1 MKTDD
6 LHAASKA
13 YLASK
18 DDILSMADIAEYSR
32 LLQAEYDKIFVYS
45 ERNKSITF
53 KPWSYVIEL
62 SRIPTPEALLD
73 WVWHLSEKNWMTTV
87 YIRELIERVYKIK
100 GWTRKSF

>member
-6 LHAASKA
+6 LHAASNA
-13 YLASK
+13 YLACRG
-18 DDILSMADIAEYSR
+18 DVTSMREISEYDK
-32 LLQAEYDKIFVYS
+32 LLNAEYDKIFVYS
-45 ERNKSITF
+45 ERNKSITL

-62 SRIPTPEALLD
+62 NRIPTPEALLD
-73 WVWHLSEKNWMTTV
+73 WVWHLSEKNWMTTA